1 MATRLAG
8 FVVVFASCVLVSA
21 GSGQEKAP
29 LPKQD
34 LSALHKSLREVI
46 TVGADLFNLQG
57 DYPGC
62 YRLYQGSLLSI
73 KPLLTPVLQTQ
84 IERALAEADKKA
96 TVAERAHHLRV
107 TIDVIREQIKPMG
120 VVPPPPPVPQPPILR
135 KPAAMTVDDDL
146 IRLLP
151 KIANPVGP

>member
-1 MATRLAG
+1 MVTRLAG
-8 FVVVFASCVLVSA
+8 YVVVLVSCVLVSA
-21 GSGQEKAP
+21 GSGQEKSP
-29 LPKQD
+29 LPRQD

-73 KPLLTPVLQTQ
+73 KPLLKPDMQTQ
-84 IERALAEADKKA
+84 IERALADADKKA
-96 TVAERAHHLRV
+96 SVAERAHHLRV
-107 TIDVIREQIKPMG
+107 TIDVIREQIKPIG
-120 VVPPPPPVPQPPILR
+120 VVPPPPTVPQPPVLR
-135 KPAAMTVDDDL
+135 KPGAMTVEDDL